1 MTEGYVVAHTA
12 GGRTLNIEY
21 DAARAVFVKIGVN
34 GTEPTAYK
42 APFSMT
48 VDDLSLS
55 FEKRVVELKTLE
67 WTIRLSSKMKPGMV
81 SAGSTCAGGKCFLEA
96 KMSPLVNVA
105 TLKVAPHGL
114 IGQTYD
120 GDGVGVIGKTDD
132 YKTHDNAAT
141 TSAMGEGAIEGVAA
155 DYEMASKFATHFK
168 YSRYGL
174 TEAKPRDIS
183 KLAGEKKRLSGNA
196 DVGAA

>member
-1 MTEGYVVAHTA
+1 MANA
-12 GGRTLNIEY
+12 QP
-21 DAARAVFVKIGVN
+21 AV
-34 GTEPTAYK
+34 PQ
-42 APFSMT
+42 
-48 VDDLSLS
+48 
-55 FEKRVVELKTLE
+55 RVVWMRNTQTHKALRNAHNLPQ
-67 WTIRLSSKMKPGMV
+67 RANAQCSGCRSGCDVADPGA
-81 SAGSTCAGGKCFLEA
+81 SC
-96 KMSPLVNVA
+96 
-105 TLKVAPHGL
+105 
-114 IGQTYD
+114 
-120 GDGVGVIGKTDD
+120 GKTDD